1 MSLSPPFIISMAISA
16 TGIVAAGT
24 ADGRLWINFAGE
36 TSKEEKKN
44 KKVWNG
50 LDQSKEHVIKI
61 AEGPIVA
68 MSVNFFSRRY
78 SKVNDLQG
86 IHQHAYTSSL
96 KPTGRDNTVSTCF

>member
-1 MSLSPPFIISMAISA
+1 MSLSPPFIMSMAISA
-16 TGIVAAGT
+16 TGILAAGT

-68 MSVNFFSRRY
+68 MSVESFSERY
-78 SKVNDLQG
+78 
-86 IHQHAYTSSL
+86 I
-96 KPTGRDNTVSTCF
+96 